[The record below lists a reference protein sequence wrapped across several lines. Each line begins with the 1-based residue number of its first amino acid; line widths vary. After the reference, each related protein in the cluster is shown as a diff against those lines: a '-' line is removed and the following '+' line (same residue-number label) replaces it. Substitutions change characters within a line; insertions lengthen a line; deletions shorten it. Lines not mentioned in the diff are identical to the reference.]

1 MATSGTTPTTGYL
14 SRIRHHYIVRNLF
27 GALSL
32 MIEDRSTM
40 AYLGFLI
47 LVLLMGVFGPSLA
60 PYQHDET
67 LRDENGEII
76 RTAPPSL
83 DHPLGTTDLGYD
95 VFSRIL
101 VGARPTVIT
110 GLLGGTLIISIGMFV
125 GITAGYIG
133 GAVDDILM
141 RITDVAY
148 GVPLIP
154 FAIVLVTVIGVGFI
168 QSIVVIGLLLWRGS
182 ARVLRSQVLQI
193 KERPFV
199 LAAKADGAGP
209 LRIVVKHILPNVAT
223 MAILFFTLGIG
234 YSIIL
239 QAGLAFIGVSSP
251 FVPSWGI
258 MVRNAYNSGLMSTAW
273 WWSITPGLLIG
284 LTVLSTFMFG
294 RGYERVAGQADEGE
308 GALVQ
313 AG

>member
-1 MATSGTTPTTGYL
+1 MASEGTAAL
-14 SRIRHHYIVRNLF
+14 DHLIQLKDHYVIRNLL

-32 MIEDRSTM
+32 MVEDKSTM
-40 AYLGFLI
+40 MYLGFLI
-47 LVLLMGVFGPSLA
+47 LVLLMGLFGPALA
-60 PYQHDET
+60 PYQYDET
-67 LRDENGEII
+67 LRDENGEIV
-76 RTAPPSL
+76 RTASPSL
-83 DHPLGTTDLGYD
+83 EHPLGTTDRGYD
-95 VFSRIL
+95 VLSRIM

-110 GLLGGTLIISIGMFV
+110 GLLGGSLIIGIGMFV
-125 GITAGYIG
+125 GITSGYVG
-133 GAVDDILM
+133 GHVDDVLM

-154 FAIVLVTVIGVGFI
+154 FAIVLVTLIGVGFI
-168 QSIVVIGLLLWRGS
+168 QSVVVIGLLLWRGS

-199 LAAKADGAGP
+199 LSAEAAGASR
-209 LRIVVKHILPNVAT
+209 LRIVIKHILPNVAT
-223 MAILFFTLGIG
+223 MAILFFTIGIG

-273 WWSITPGLLIG
+273 WWSIPPGLLIG

-294 RGYERVAGQADEGE
+294 RGYERVAGQTDESD

-313 AG
+313 GG

>member
-1 MATSGTTPTTGYL
+1 MPTSGETTTTGHL
-14 SRIRHHYIVRNLF
+14 SRIREHYVVRNLL

-32 MIEDRSTM
+32 MIEDKSTM

-47 LVLLMGVFGPSLA
+47 LVLLMGLVGPSLA
-60 PYQHDET
+60 PYQYDET
-67 LRDENGEII
+67 QRDENGEII
-76 RTAPPSL
+76 RSAPPSL
-83 DHPLGTTDLGYD
+83 DHPLGTTDRGLD
-95 VFSRIL
+95 VLSRIM

-110 GLLGGTLIISIGMFV
+110 GLLGGSLIIGIGMFV
-125 GITAGYIG
+125 GITAGYVG
-133 GAVDDILM
+133 GVVDDVLM

-168 QSIVVIGLLLWRGS
+168 QSVVVIGLLLWRGS

-193 KERPFV
+193 KERPFI
-199 LAAKADGAGP
+199 LAAEASGASKT
-209 LRIVVKHILPNVAT
+209 RIVVKHILPNVAT

-258 MVRNAYNSGLMSTAW
+258 MLRNAYNSGLMSTAW

-294 RGYERVAGQADEGE
+294 RGYERVAGQTDEGE

>member
-1 MATSGTTPTTGYL
+1 MASAGTAAL
-14 SRIRHHYIVRNLF
+14 DHIRQFKNHYVIRNLL
-27 GALSL
+27 GALGL
-32 MIEDRSTM
+32 MVEDRSTVM
-40 AYLGFLI
+40 YLGFLI
-47 LVLLMGVFGPSLA
+47 LVLLMGLLGPALA
-60 PYQHDET
+60 PYQYDET
-67 LRDENGEII
+67 LRDENGEIL

-83 DHPLGTTDLGYD
+83 EHPLGTTDSGYD
-95 VFSRIL
+95 VLSRIM
-101 VGARPTVIT
+101 VGAQPTVVT
-110 GLLGGTLIISIGMFV
+110 GLLGGSLIIGIGMFV
-125 GITAGYIG
+125 GITAGYVG
-133 GAVDDILM
+133 GRVDDVLM

-154 FAIVLVTVIGVGFI
+154 FAIVLVTLIGVGFI
-168 QSIVVIGLLLWRGS
+168 QSVVVIGLLLWRGS

-199 LAAKADGAGP
+199 LSAKAAGASR

-223 MAILFFTLGIG
+223 MAILFFTIGIG

-258 MVRNAYNSGLMSTAW
+258 MLRNAYNSGLMSTAW
-273 WWSITPGLLIG
+273 WWSLPPGLLIG

-294 RGYERVAGQADEGE
+294 RGYERVAGQTDESD

-313 AG
+313 GG

>member
-1 MATSGTTPTTGYL
+1 MALEGAASSDYL
-14 SRIRHHYIVRNLF
+14 TNIREHYVVRNFLD
-27 GALSL
+27 ALNL
-32 MIEDRSTM
+32 MVEDKSTM

-47 LVLLMGVFGPSLA
+47 LVLLMGVFGQSLA
-60 PYQHDET
+60 PYQYDET
-67 LRDENGEII
+67 LYGENGEIL
-76 RTAPPSL
+76 RTEPPSL
-83 DHPLGTTDLGYD
+83 EHPLGTNDLGHD
-95 VFSRIL
+95 VLSRIL

-110 GLLGGTLIISIGMFV
+110 GLLGGSLIISIGMFV
-125 GITAGYIG
+125 GITAGYVG
-133 GAVDDILM
+133 GHVDDVLM

-168 QSIVVIGLLLWRGS
+168 QSVVVIGLLLWRGS

-199 LAAKADGAGP
+199 LAAEATGASR

-223 MAILFFTLGIG
+223 MGILFFTIGIG

-258 MVRNAYNSGLMSTAW
+258 MVRNAYNSGLMSSAW

-308 GALVQ
+308 GAFVQ

>member
-1 MATSGTTPTTGYL
+1 MASAGTAAL
-14 SRIRHHYIVRNLF
+14 DHIRQFKNHYVIRNLL

-32 MIEDRSTM
+32 MVEDRSTVM
-40 AYLGFLI
+40 YLGFLI
-47 LVLLMGVFGPSLA
+47 LVLLMGLLGPALA
-60 PYQHDET
+60 PYQYDET

-83 DHPLGTTDLGYD
+83 DHPLGTTDSGYD
-95 VFSRIL
+95 VLSRIMVGAQPTVVTGL
-101 VGARPTVIT
+101 VG
-110 GLLGGTLIISIGMFV
+110 GSLIIGIGMFV
-125 GITAGYIG
+125 GITAGYVG
-133 GAVDDILM
+133 GRVDDVLM

-154 FAIVLVTVIGVGFI
+154 FAIVLVTLIGVGFI
-168 QSIVVIGLLLWRGS
+168 QSVVVIGLLLWRGS

-199 LAAKADGAGP
+199 LSAKAAGASR

-223 MAILFFTLGIG
+223 MAILFFTIGIG

-258 MVRNAYNSGLMSTAW
+258 MLRNAYNSGLMSTAW
-273 WWSITPGLLIG
+273 WWSLPPGLLIG

-294 RGYERVAGQADEGE
+294 RGYERVAGQTDESD

-313 AG
+313 GG

>member
-1 MATSGTTPTTGYL
+1 MATSGAKSTVGYL
-14 SRIRHHYIVRNLF
+14 SRIREHYIVRNFL
-27 GALSL
+27 GALGL
-32 MIEDRSTM
+32 MVEDKSTLM
-40 AYLGFLI
+40 YLGFLV
-47 LVLLMGVFGPSLA
+47 LVLLMGLVGPSLA
-60 PYQHDET
+60 PYQYDET
-67 LRDENGEII
+67 LRDENGQII
-76 RTAPPSL
+76 RTAPPSVE
-83 DHPLGTTDLGYD
+83 HPLGTTDRGYD
-95 VFSRIL
+95 VLSRIM

-110 GLLGGTLIISIGMFV
+110 GLLGGSLIIGIGMFV
-125 GITAGYIG
+125 GITAGYVG
-133 GAVDDILM
+133 GMVDDVLM

-154 FAIVLVTVIGVGFI
+154 FAIVLVTLIGVGFI
-168 QSIVVIGLLLWRGS
+168 QSVVVIGLLLWRGS

-199 LAAKADGAGP
+199 LAARASGAGR

-223 MAILFFTLGIG
+223 MAILFFTIGIG

-273 WWSITPGLLIG
+273 WWSIPPGLLIG